1 MAQFTIRLRRPMKWL
16 LAMVSLF
23 TGLLASA
30 FLITG
35 YTSFGKSP
43 NGERLTKIKQSP
55 QWHGNKFE
63 NPQPIWSDMKSAMMQ
78 SFRASPDATP
88 QQTIPVV
95 TNVKAA
101 LQQPSSRD
109 LRVTWLGHSTS
120 LIEVDGTRILLDP
133 VWSERTSPVSW
144 LGPKRWYK
152 PLIPLAELPH
162 IDAVLISHD
171 HYDHLDR
178 ATIEAM
184 KNWDTQFLVPLG
196 VGAHLEYWGVPA
208 NKITELDWWDA
219 KQVNDIEIVAT
230 PARHASGRL
239 IPQSN
244 KTLWSGFALI
254 GPAHRVYYS
263 GDTGYFPG
271 FKDIGSWLG
280 PFDVTLIETG
290 QYNPFWPD
298 WHLGP
303 EQAVKAHQEV
313 RGAVMIPVH
322 WGLFELAPH
331 SWTEP
336 AERVLAA
343 AKAAG
348 VVVNMPK
355 PGESIEPTRHTTVEK
370 WWPHTEWQMAS
381 LSPIIATKNGNP
393 TERFDDAVWGGTNAI
408 QPVNAQP

>member
-196 VGAHLEYWGVPA
+196 VGAHLEYWGVAA

-219 KQVNDIEIVAT
+219 KKVNDIEIVAT

-343 AKAAG
+343 AKIAG

-370 WWPHTEWQMAS
+370 WWPQTAWKMAS

-393 TERFDDAVWGGTNAI
+393 TERFDDAVWDTK
-408 QPVNAQP
+408 

>member
-1 MAQFTIRLRRPMKWL
+1 MAQLGIRFRRPIKWL
-16 LAMVSLF
+16 LTLA
-23 TGLLASA
+23 GLLTGCVASA
-30 FLITG
+30 FFIMG
-35 YTSFGKSP
+35 YTSFGKVPS
-43 NGERLTKIKQSP
+43 GERLNRMKQSP
-55 QWHGNKFE
+55 QWHGDKFE
-63 NPQPIWSDMKSAMMQ
+63 NPQPIWSDMKSAVMQ

-88 QQTIPVV
+88 KQPIPVII
-95 TNVKAA
+95 NVKAE
-101 LQQPSSRD
+101 LQQPLTSQ

-120 LIEVDGTRILLDP
+120 LIEVDGTRILIDP

-152 PLIPLAELPH
+152 PLIKLADLPH

-184 KNWDTQFLVPLG
+184 KDWDTQFLVPLG
-196 VGAHLEYWGVPA
+196 IGAHLEYWGVPA
-208 NKITELDWWDA
+208 SKITELDWWDSA
-219 KQVNDIEIVAT
+219 HINDVEIVAT

-244 KTLWSGFALI
+244 KTLWSGFAMI

-290 QYNPFWPD
+290 QYNAFWPD

-343 AKAAG
+343 AKVAG

-355 PGESIEPTRHTTVEK
+355 PGQSIEPTHHASAEK

-381 LSPIIATKNGNP
+381 MSPIIATKNGNP
-393 TERFDDAVWGGTNAI
+393 TERFGDAVWVTHTH
-408 QPVNAQP
+408 

>member
-1 MAQFTIRLRRPMKWL
+1 M
-16 LAMVSLF
+16 
-23 TGLLASA
+23 
-30 FLITG
+30 
-35 YTSFGKSP
+35 
-43 NGERLTKIKQSP
+43 
-55 QWHGNKFE
+55 
-63 NPQPIWSDMKSAMMQ
+63 
-78 SFRASPDATP
+78 
-88 QQTIPVV
+88 
-95 TNVKAA
+95 
-101 LQQPSSRD
+101 
-109 LRVTWLGHSTS
+109 
-120 LIEVDGTRILLDP
+120 
-133 VWSERTSPVSW
+133 
-144 LGPKRWYK
+144 
-152 PLIPLAELPH
+152 
-162 IDAVLISHD
+162 LISHD

-196 VGAHLEYWGVPA
+196 VGAHLEYWGIQA
-208 NKITELDWWDA
+208 NKITEMDWWDA
-219 KQVNDIEIVAT
+219 KHVNDIEIVAT

-355 PGESIEPTRHTTVEK
+355 PGESIEPTRRTTVEK

-393 TERFDDAVWGGTNAI
+393 TERFDDAVWGAK
-408 QPVNAQP
+408 

>member
-1 MAQFTIRLRRPMKWL
+1 MAQLTIRFRRAVKWL
-16 LAMVSLF
+16 LAISGLF
-23 TGLLASA
+23 AGLVTSA

-35 YTSFGKSP
+35 YSSFGKSP
-43 NGERLTKIKQSP
+43 SGERLSKIKQSP
-55 QWHGNKFE
+55 QWHDGKFE

-88 QQTIPVV
+88 QQAIPVI

-101 LQQPSSRD
+101 LAQPLHRD

-120 LIEVDGTRILLDP
+120 LIEVDGTRILIDP

-152 PLIPLAELPH
+152 PLIQLADLPH

-184 KNWDTQFLVPLG
+184 KDWNTQFLVPLG

-208 NKITELDWWDA
+208 SKITEMDWWDST
-219 KQVNDIEIVAT
+219 QVNDIDVVAT

-303 EQAVKAHQEV
+303 EQAVRAHQEV
-313 RGAVMIPVH
+313 RGEVMIPVH

-343 AKAAG
+343 AKSAG
-348 VVVNMPK
+348 VIVNMPK
-355 PGESIEPTRHTTVEK
+355 PGESIEPIQHTTVEK
-370 WWPHTEWQMAS
+370 WWPHTEWKMAS

-393 TERFDDAVWGGTNAI
+393 SERFDNIAWGGTQTI
-408 QPVNAQP
+408 QPVESQP